1 MKVIKF
7 RIKNYKSIE
16 DSGWCYLDER
26 ITILAGKNE
35 AGKTAI
41 LEALKDFNST
51 VNIRNEAK
59 PIWDGNAVPEIEI
72 EIELD
77 RNEKKEIEEILE
89 KKLNETKVCVIKKF
103 PNKYTISN
111 LDEVIKNQ
119 RETDKLKKRIESL
132 INLLNDKLQ
141 NFPVTAKLSNN
152 PQVLLNNLNQ
162 YLFQPRPNLPSQ
174 EVEKSKQDLERLKQ
188 LVQDLVNSNSI
199 NLNPNRFFEVVKKY
213 FPNFILFKTFEDILP
228 DSIPI
233 PQAQNTPIISDL
245 GKITGFDFSKIQ
257 PEIDMAVRVKEK
269 EKINL
274 KFKEEYKEFWTQDNA
289 HLYVEFDSSNIY
301 FLFKEGEN
309 FFKPKMRSKGK
320 QWHFAFYVRVTA
332 RSIEGKSNV
341 ILIDEPGLFLH
352 AKAQKEI
359 LKKLKEVSSNSQ
371 IIYTTHSPYLIPSGE
386 LYRVRLV
393 IKKKEDRGT
402 VIEKIT
408 AKADKE
414 TLSPILTAIGE
425 DLSVGI
431 RVDRKNSI
439 VVEGYSDYL
448 WLMSWRNLL
457 NIDKELNFIP
467 AVGGGS
473 TVHVGSILFGWG
485 LDPIF
490 VLDNDQQGKKA
501 KKKLEKE
508 LGIERERILLIP
520 FNKDGEIEDLFSE
533 PEKKKLEITSKNKK
547 GKTIVAHQFLQ
558 QVERKEIKAEDFPQ
572 AKKSFEKLFDE
583 ILSKYCQGK

>member
-1 MKVIKF
+1 M
-7 RIKNYKSIE
+7 
-16 DSGWCYLDER
+16 
-26 ITILAGKNE
+26 
-35 AGKTAI
+35 
-41 LEALKDFNST
+41 
-51 VNIRNEAK
+51 
-59 PIWDGNAVPEIEI
+59 
-72 EIELD
+72 
-77 RNEKKEIEEILE
+77 
-89 KKLNETKVCVIKKF
+89 
-103 PNKYTISN
+103 
-111 LDEVIKNQ
+111 
-119 RETDKLKKRIESL
+119 
-132 INLLNDKLQ
+132 
-141 NFPVTAKLSNN
+141 
-152 PQVLLNNLNQ
+152 LNQ
-162 YLFQPRPNLPSQ
+162 YQFQFIPNLQPQ
-174 EVEKSKQDLERLKQ
+174 EPEKIKQNFEKLKQ
-188 LVQDLVNSNSI
+188 LVPNLTD
-199 NLNPNRFFEVVKKY
+199 LNPDKLFEIVKKY
-213 FPNFILFKTFEDILP
+213 LPNFILFKTFEDILP

-233 PQAQNTPIISDL
+233 FQAQTTPIISDL
-245 GKITGFDFSKIQ
+245 GTVTDFDFSKIQ
-257 PEIDMAVRVKEK
+257 PSIDMAVRAKEK

-289 HLYVEFDSSNIY
+289 HLYVDFDSSNIY
-301 FLFKEGEN
+301 FLFKEGEH

-332 RSIEGKSNV
+332 RSVEEERNV

-359 LKKLKEVSSNSQ
+359 LKKLEEVSSNVQ
-371 IIYTTHSPYLIPSGE
+371 IIYTTHSPYLIPSSK

-393 IKKKEDRGT
+393 IKKREDRGT

-448 WLMSWRNLL
+448 WLVSWKNLL

-490 VLDNDQQGKKA
+490 MLDNDQQGKA
-501 KKKLEKE
+501 ARKKLEKK
-508 LGIERERILLIP
+508 LGIESKRILLIP
-520 FNKDGEIEDLFSE
+520 FNKDGEIEDFYSNE
-533 PEKKKLEITSKNKK
+533 EKKKLGITSKNKEN
-547 GKTIVAHQFLQ
+547 KTIVAHQFLQ
-558 QVERKEIKAEDFPQ
+558 QVERKEIRTEDFPK
-572 AKKSFEKLFDE
+572 AKENFKKLFE
-583 ILSKYCQGK
+583 QLINIIKCNNHA

>member
-41 LEALKDFNST
+41 LEALEDFNINK
-51 VNIRNEAK
+51 NIREEAK
-59 PIWDGNAVPEIEI
+59 PIWDGEVIPEIEI
-72 EIELD
+72 EIELNKD
-77 RNEKKEIEEILE
+77 ERKEIEELLGS
-89 KKLNETKVCVIKKF
+89 KLNKSNIHISKKF
-103 PNKYTISN
+103 PNQYTISN
-111 LDEVIKNQ
+111 FDEIIGNQKNLDKIKK
-119 RETDKLKKRIESL
+119 EAESL
-132 INLLNDKLQ
+132 IHLLTSKLQ
-141 NFPVTAKLSNN
+141 NFPIKPELLKN
-152 PQVLLNNLNQ
+152 PQNLLTTLNQ
-162 YLFQPRPNLPSQ
+162 YQLQFIPNLQPQ
-174 EVEKSKQDLERLKQ
+174 EVEKIKQDFEKLKQ
-188 LVQDLVNSNSI
+188 SVNNLI
-199 NLNPNRFFEVVKKY
+199 DLNPNKFLEIVKRY
-213 FPNFILFKTFEDILP
+213 LPNFILFKTFEDILP

-233 PQAQNTPIISDL
+233 SQAQTTPIISDL
-245 GKITGFDFSKIQ
+245 GIVTDFDFSKIQ
-257 PEIDMAVRVKEK
+257 PTIDMAVRAKEK

-274 KFKEEYKEFWTQDNA
+274 KFREEYAEFWTQDNA
-289 HLYVEFDSSNIY
+289 HLYVDFDSSNIY
-301 FLFKEGEN
+301 FLFKEGDH

-332 RSIEGKSNV
+332 RSVEEKRNV

-359 LKKLKEVSSNSQ
+359 LKKLKEVSSKAQ
-371 IIYTTHSPYLIPSGE
+371 IIYTTHSPYLIPSSE

-425 DLSVGI
+425 DLTVGI

-448 WLMSWRNLL
+448 WLVSWKNLL
-457 NIDKELNFIP
+457 NITEELNFIP

-490 VLDNDQQGKKA
+490 VLDNDQQGKEA

-508 LGIERERILLIP
+508 LGIEGERILLIP
-520 FNKDGEIEDLFSE
+520 FEKDGEIEDLYSDE
-533 PEKKKLEITSKNKK
+533 EKKKLGITSKNKK
-547 GKTIVAHQFLQ
+547 SKTIIAHQFLQ
-558 QVERKEIKAEDFPQ
+558 QVEREEIKTEDFPE
-572 AKKSFEKLFDE
+572 ARENFKKLFE
-583 ILSKYCQGK
+583 RLINIVKGT